1 MQFDAFKLLIEYH
14 QEILYSSKNEDRWN
28 GLNEF
33 LRERNVSHNSRKEI
47 PCGTTYNDWRIWTK
61 PVKINFNLVEL
72 KTFDIQWIAKVESEK
87 PTIDVLVCLL
97 DQLKSKVN
105 RILTQL
111 EQVSKEI
118 PKCLT
123 ISNDVWREANLL

>member
-1 MQFDAFKLLIEYH
+1 MAWMNFYAK
-14 QEILYSSKNEDRWN
+14 KMC
-28 GLNEF
+28 
-33 LRERNVSHNSRKEI
+33 HNSRKEI

-61 PVKINFNLVEL
+61 LVKITFNLVEL

-118 PKCLT
+118 PKC
-123 ISNDVWREANLL
+123 